1 MYYVVP
7 TTKTVADASA
17 DLESAVQK
25 HGFGVLHVHDL
36 GETLKRKGHPLGA
49 QCKVFEVCNPGHAA
63 RVLQRDMRLNM
74 ALPCRISVYEDGR
87 ATQIGTILPTE
98 MLRMLSPDAELAQ
111 TAAAVEATVKAI
123 IDDAAAPLEPRR
135 ALASRRAVLVQ
146 EIEAGTAKRRS
157 DTSDNVPDSGEI
169 ASAAVAREVGI
180 AEVERDIAEVAAIDA
195 ALRRLDDGTY
205 GRCVDC
211 GNAIEAA
218 RLARSPEAA
227 RCVGC
232 QQRHERETSPRIA
245 RL

>member
-1 MYYVVP
+1 
-7 TTKTVADASA
+7 
-17 DLESAVQK
+17 
-25 HGFGVLHVHDL
+25 
-36 GETLKRKGHPLGA
+36 
-49 QCKVFEVCNPGHAA
+49 
-63 RVLQRDMRLNM
+63 M

-87 ATQIGTILPTE
+87 TTQIGTILPTE

-111 TAAAVEATVKAI
+111 TAAAVETTVKAI

-135 ALASRRAVLVQ
+135 ALASRRAVLAR
-146 EIEAGTAKRRS
+146 EIESGTAKRQA
-157 DTSDNVPDSGEI
+157 DASDNVPDSGEI

-180 AEVERDIAEVAAIDA
+180 AEVERDIAELSAIDA

-205 GRCVDC
+205 GRCVVC
-211 GNAIEAA
+211 GAAIEAA

-227 RCVGC
+227 RCLSC